1 MFRRHETR
9 QRHPEPRRPELHF
22 SPLLLTAR
30 RSACTVRAMDTACA
44 RVEQSLSPVAV
55 DNTGTLG
62 YWFYFGFYS
71 SPAVL
76 AERES
81 RTT

>member
-1 MFRRHETR
+1 MD
-9 QRHPEPRRPELHF
+9 
-22 SPLLLTAR
+22 LT
-30 RSACTVRAMDTACA
+30 CA
-44 RVEQSLSPVAV
+44 RVGFNQGPVA
-55 DNTGTLG
+55 TGDVVTLG
-62 YWFYFGFYS
+62 FWFGFDFYFV

>member
-1 MFRRHETR
+1 MI
-9 QRHPEPRRPELHF
+9 
-22 SPLLLTAR
+22 LLLTAAGL
-30 RSACTVRAMDTACA
+30 ACSVRGMELDNVRAGS
-44 RVEQSLSPVAV
+44 ELGPVA
-55 DNTGTLG
+55 TGDVVTLG
-62 YWFYFGFYS
+62 FWFGFDFYYV

>member
-1 MFRRHETR
+1 
-9 QRHPEPRRPELHF
+9 
-22 SPLLLTAR
+22 
-30 RSACTVRAMDTACA
+30 
-44 RVEQSLSPVAV
+44 VAV

>member
-1 MFRRHETR
+1 M
-9 QRHPEPRRPELHF
+9 ELDN
-22 SPLLLTAR
+22 
-30 RSACTVRAMDTACA
+30 VRA
-44 RVEQSLSPVAV
+44 ESELGPVA
-55 DNTGTLG
+55 TGDVVTLG
-62 YWFYFGFYS
+62 FWFGFDFYYV